1 MARYLFGHRGDRRYS
16 EIELPDD
23 AAAWS
28 ALVTWC
34 GEVLRDEGGKLS
46 DDAGLSLTVRQ
57 GGRWVATIEVAGRH
71 RPLIPH

>member
-1 MARYLFGHRGDRRYS
+1 MVRYLFGDRGNDGYS
-16 EIELPDD
+16 EIDLPDD

-34 GEVLRDEGGKLS
+34 GEILRDEGGKLS

-57 GGRWVATIEVAGRH
+57 GERWVATIEVAGRH
-71 RPLIPH
+71 RPLTSH